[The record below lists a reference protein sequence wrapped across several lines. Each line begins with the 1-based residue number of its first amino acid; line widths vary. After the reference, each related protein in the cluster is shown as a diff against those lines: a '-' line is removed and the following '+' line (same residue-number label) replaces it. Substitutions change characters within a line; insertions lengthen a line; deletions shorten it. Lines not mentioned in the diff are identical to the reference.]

1 MTFMKNKTNNINKK
15 MSKKMS
21 KKQSGFTLIEVMVVL
36 AIIGGMLALVA
47 SNVIGNAGEARVKTT
62 KSQIKLI
69 ENALDLYKLD
79 NYTYPTTEQ
88 GLEALIA
95 KPSGSP
101 EAKNWK
107 SGGYLKGSKLPQD
120 AWGNEF
126 IYFYESGS
134 YEILSLGADGQEGG
148 EEELADISS
157 ND

>member
-1 MTFMKNKTNNINKK
+1 MNK
-15 MSKKMS
+15 MSYS
-21 KKQSGFTLIEVMVVL
+21 KTTSVSKQSGFTLIEVMVVL

-47 SNVIGNAGEARVKTT
+47 GNVIGNAGEARIKTT
-62 KSQIKLI
+62 TSQIKLI
-69 ENALDLYKLD
+69 ENSLDLYKLD
-79 NYTYPTTEQ
+79 NYTYPTTDQ
-88 GLEALIA
+88 GLEALIT

-107 SGGYLKGSKLPQD
+107 SGGYLKGSKLPKD
-120 AWGNEF
+120 SWGNEF
-126 IYFYESGS
+126 VYFYESGS

>member
-1 MTFMKNKTNNINKK
+1 MNK
-15 MSKKMS
+15 MSYS
-21 KKQSGFTLIEVMVVL
+21 KTTSVSKQLGFTLIEVMVVL

-47 SNVIGNAGEARVKTT
+47 GNVIGNAGEARIKTT
-62 KSQIKLI
+62 TSQIKLI
-69 ENALDLYKLD
+69 ENSLDLYKLD
-79 NYTYPTTEQ
+79 NYTYPTTDQ
-88 GLEALIA
+88 GLEALIT

-120 AWGNEF
+120 SWGNEF
-126 IYFYESGS
+126 VYFYESGS

>member
-1 MTFMKNKTNNINKK
+1 MKYIQQKKTIAART
-15 MSKKMS
+15 
-21 KKQSGFTLIEVMVVL
+21 QSGFTLIEVMVVL

-47 SNVIGNAGEARVKTT
+47 GNVLDSAGQARIKTT
-62 KSQIKLI
+62 TSQIKLI
-69 ENALDLYKLD
+69 ENSLDLYKLD
-79 NYTYPTTEQ
+79 NYVYPTTEQ

-95 KPSGSP
+95 KPTGSSEP
-101 EAKNWK
+101 KNWK

-126 IYFYESGS
+126 VYFYESGS

-148 EEELADISS
+148 DEELGDISS

>member
-1 MTFMKNKTNNINKK
+1 MKRMSYRKT
-15 MSKKMS
+15 SGVQQ
-21 KKQSGFTLIEVMVVL
+21 QSGFTLIEVMVVL

-47 SNVIGNAGEARVKTT
+47 GNVIGNAGEARIKTT

-69 ENALDLYKLD
+69 ENSLDLYKLD
-79 NYTYPTTEQ
+79 NYTYPTTDQ
-88 GLEALIA
+88 GLEALVA

-120 AWGNEF
+120 SWGNEF
-126 IYFYESGS
+126 VYFYESGA

>member
-1 MTFMKNKTNNINKK
+1 MKNGTVRNTQYKT
-15 MSKKMS
+15 
-21 KKQSGFTLIEVMVVL
+21 QTGFTLIEVMVVL

-47 SNVIGNAGEARVKTT
+47 GNVIGNASEARVKTT

-79 NYTYPTTEQ
+79 NFTYPTSEQ

-101 EAKNWK
+101 EPKNWK
-107 SGGYLKGSKLPQD
+107 SGGYLKGGKLPQD

-126 IYFYESGS
+126 LYFKESS
-134 YEILSLGADGQEGG
+134 SDYEILSLGADGQEGG
-148 EEELADISS
+148 EEEDADISS
-157 ND
+157 KD

>member
-1 MTFMKNKTNNINKK
+1 MNRMSYKKKHTNQQAA
-15 MSKKMS
+15 
-21 KKQSGFTLIEVMVVL
+21 KQSGFTLIEVMVVL

-79 NYTYPTTEQ
+79 NYTYPTTDQ

-101 EAKNWK
+101 EPKNWK
-107 SGGYLKGSKLPQD
+107 SGGYLKGNKLPTD

-126 IYFYESGS
+126 VYFYESGA

>member
-1 MTFMKNKTNNINKK
+1 MKNIQQKNLSAARKH
-15 MSKKMS
+15 
-21 KKQSGFTLIEVMVVL
+21 SGFTLIEVMVVL

-47 SNVIGNAGEARVKTT
+47 GNVLDSAGQARIKTT
-62 KSQIKLI
+62 TSQIKLI
-69 ENALDLYKLD
+69 ENSLDLYKLD
-79 NYTYPTTEQ
+79 NYVYPTTEQ
-88 GLEALIA
+88 GLEALIT

-101 EAKNWK
+101 EPKNWK

-126 IYFYESGS
+126 AYFYESGS

-148 EEELADISS
+148 EEELGDISS

>member
-1 MTFMKNKTNNINKK
+1 MNKMSYSKKTNV
-15 MSKKMS
+15 S
-21 KKQSGFTLIEVMVVL
+21 KQSGFTLIEVMVVL

-47 SNVIGNAGEARVKTT
+47 GNVIGNAGEARIKTT
-62 KSQIKLI
+62 TSQIKLI
-69 ENALDLYKLD
+69 ENSLDLYKLD
-79 NYTYPTTEQ
+79 NYTYPTTDQ
-88 GLEALIA
+88 GLEALIT

-107 SGGYLKGSKLPQD
+107 SGGYLKGSKLPKD
-120 AWGNEF
+120 SWGNEF
-126 IYFYESGS
+126 VYFYESGS

>member
-1 MTFMKNKTNNINKK
+1 MKIVNQR
-15 MSKKMS
+15 MSFKQSAIKA
-21 KKQSGFTLIEVMVVL
+21 KQSGFTLIEVMVVL

-47 SNVIGNAGEARVKTT
+47 SNVIGNAGEARIKTT

-69 ENALDLYKLD
+69 ENSLDLYKLD

-88 GLEALIA
+88 GLEALIT

-120 AWGNEF
+120 SWGNEF
-126 IYFYESGS
+126 VYFYESGT

-157 ND
+157 KD